1 MTMYG
6 KRAVMTFKTSRF
18 IRAGEEL
25 TIDYGPEYFDEDF
38 PCQCDAF
45 AYPHTSEVYRRR
57 VHPDSTLS
65 PTGIGTYGEAK
76 GKRGGGEASGTGA
89 AGSSVEETWTR
100 KTRAGQAKAKKT
112 LVEKTRVE
120 KTRVGKTRVE
130 KPRLT
135 RMRIPKIIMLSST
148 KKASAP
154 KVRRRKSWG
163 SRAYKGGDHDWNP
176 LRRSARIAAI
186 GLGA

>member
-1 MTMYG
+1 MYG

-18 IRAGEEL
+18 IPAGEEL
-25 TIDYGPEYFDEDF
+25 TIDYGPEYFDENF

-57 VHPDSTLS
+57 VHPDGTLS

-76 GKRGGGEASGTGA
+76 GKRGGGEAGGA
-89 AGSSVEETWTR
+89 GAGGSSVEETWVR
-100 KTRAGQAKAKKT
+100 KTRAGQAKVKKT
-112 LVEKTRVE
+112 QVKNTKVIKPRAEKTRVK
-120 KTRVGKTRVE
+120 KT
-130 KPRLT
+130 RLT
-135 RMRIPKIIMLSST
+135 RLRVPKIMLRTT
-148 KKASAP
+148 KKTSAP

-163 SRAYKGGDHDWNP
+163 TRAYKGGDPDRNP

-186 GLGA
+186 GLRA

>member
-1 MTMYG
+1 MYG

-18 IRAGEEL
+18 IPAGEEL

-57 VHPDSTLS
+57 VHPDGTLS

-76 GKRGGGEASGTGA
+76 GKRGGGEAGGA
-89 AGSSVEETWTR
+89 GAGGSSVEETWTR
-100 KTRAGQAKAKKT
+100 KTRADQTKVKKT
-112 LVEKTRVE
+112 KVENKRVIKPRVDKTRVE
-120 KTRVGKTRVE
+120 KTR
-130 KPRLT
+130 LT
-135 RMRIPKIIMLSST
+135 RLRIPKIILSTT

-163 SRAYKGGDHDWNP
+163 SRAYKGGNPDRNP